1 MTTCWLRLDFE
12 ILIRMKNNHPV
23 TPHEFTYP
31 DDVTLVSTT
40 DVKGRITHSNA
51 SFIEV
56 SGYAREELLGQP
68 HNLIRHP
75 DMPEEAFRDLWA
87 TLSSGQPWTGVVKNR
102 RKNGDHYWVV
112 ANAMPQVVNGQ
123 VIGYLSVRTKPSRA
137 QIKAAGTLYAK
148 MQQEKLSGVLATR
161 IVGGHVVN
169 QSALA
174 RTGRLLRP
182 GLQSLVFSLSAGMGL
197 LGLVAG
203 AVVVGGPGMLMTQG
217 VLAAAGC
224 LVLTGLTAAWQLH
237 ATAIKPLQ
245 QLLWFT
251 NKLAAGDLLSQHDYS
266 NQGLLGH
273 LNRSINQVA
282 VNVRAII
289 SDIHA
294 EINSLCSETESM
306 SHVSRDLYERS
317 VLQSGHLEMTTAAIA
332 QITQT
337 LDQSTAS
344 ALRAAELANQSA
356 QVTERSSHTVQQVSL
371 NMQAISE
378 SSHRIAEITQVID
391 AIAFQTDI
399 LALNAAVEAARAGDQ
414 GRGFAVVATEVRT
427 LAQRTSSAAREIKK
441 LIEDSSA
448 KVTHGARITESARA
462 TMEDSLAKVHSVS
475 ALIKEMSDGSQAQ
488 VSSMMKI
495 KTAVDQLEVITQQ
508 NVGMVSEMETSAFSL
523 RSQVERVEASLQ
535 VIRINDAKGASVVD
549 VVALRHQ
556 MKTLAIGSTP
566 RQQLS
571 HCAG

>member
-1 MTTCWLRLDFE
+1 LDFE

-182 GLQSLVFSLSAGMGL
+182 GLQACTLHRFMLWCL
-197 LGLVAG
+197 N
-203 AVVVGGPGMLMTQG
+203 GPQ
-217 VLAAAGC
+217 C
-224 LVLTGLTAAWQLH
+224 
-237 ATAIKPLQ
+237 
-245 QLLWFT
+245 
-251 NKLAAGDLLSQHDYS
+251 
-266 NQGLLGH
+266 
-273 LNRSINQVA
+273 
-282 VNVRAII
+282 
-289 SDIHA
+289 
-294 EINSLCSETESM
+294 
-306 SHVSRDLYERS
+306 
-317 VLQSGHLEMTTAAIA
+317 IA
-332 QITQT
+332 M
-337 LDQSTAS
+337 
-344 ALRAAELANQSA
+344 N
-356 QVTERSSHTVQQVSL
+356 
-371 NMQAISE
+371 
-378 SSHRIAEITQVID
+378 
-391 AIAFQTDI
+391 
-399 LALNAAVEAARAGDQ
+399 
-414 GRGFAVVATEVRT
+414 
-427 LAQRTSSAAREIKK
+427 
-441 LIEDSSA
+441 
-448 KVTHGARITESARA
+448 
-462 TMEDSLAKVHSVS
+462 
-475 ALIKEMSDGSQAQ
+475 
-488 VSSMMKI
+488 
-495 KTAVDQLEVITQQ
+495 
-508 NVGMVSEMETSAFSL
+508 
-523 RSQVERVEASLQ
+523 
-535 VIRINDAKGASVVD
+535 
-549 VVALRHQ
+549 
-556 MKTLAIGSTP
+556 
-566 RQQLS
+566 
-571 HCAG
+571 